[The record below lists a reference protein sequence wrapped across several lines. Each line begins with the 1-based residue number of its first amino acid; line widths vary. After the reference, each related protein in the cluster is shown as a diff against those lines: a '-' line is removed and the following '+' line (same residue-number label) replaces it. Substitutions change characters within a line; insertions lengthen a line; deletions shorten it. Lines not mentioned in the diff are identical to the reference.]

1 MKKRYAL
8 IMIVL
13 LGLCSPVW
21 ADEKV
26 TVPNMGLSMVLP
38 QDWFL
43 VPEEQAAQITSNG
56 AAVIATDGEDD
67 QFILVISKEPASDR
81 SMGYAISS
89 TVHYVYN
96 TMRGFVDE
104 EEDMTIGGEKA
115 FRLRYESSFAKD
127 GSLPNRYL
135 RVLALKDGFLYT
147 FQGST
152 RRDYFKKHEGTLLN
166 ILKTVSWTKIDP
178 EGIKEEDY
186 E

>member
-13 LGLCSPVW
+13 VGLLSPTW
-21 ADEKV
+21 ADERV
-26 TVPNMGLSMVLP
+26 TIPEMGLSMSLP

-43 VPEEQAAQITSNG
+43 VPQDQAAQMTSKG
-56 AAVIATDGEDD
+56 SAIIATDGEDD

-81 SMGYAISS
+81 SVAYAISS

-115 FRLRYESSFAKD
+115 FRLRYQGSFAKD
-127 GSLPNRYL
+127 GSLPKRYL
-135 RVLALKDGFLYT
+135 RVLAQKDGFLYT

-152 RRDYFKKHEGTLLN
+152 QQDFFKKHEGTLLS